1 MKNEHETILHVSG
14 MTCGACVRHVDGAL
28 RKVSGVEGVEV
39 DLAASRARVRHGAE
53 TDDGALVAAVT
64 KAGYG
69 AQPIEDA

>member
-28 RKVSGVEGVEV
+28 RKVTGVQDVQV
-39 DLAASRARVRHGAE
+39 DLADGRARVRHAAE
-53 TDDGALVAAVT
+53 TDDGALVAAIT

-69 AQPIEDA
+69 ARPIEEA